1 MKNGGGFGKIE
12 TSLQGGPKSSEE
24 DLRRGRAKEVKLE
37 TEISIE
43 TLESWAAETYRL
55 IDIREAAMQ
64 EYGMLPGRRRSGRR
78 SWRKPSLGKR
88 TKSGCYTARAGS
100 TAGR

>member
-1 MKNGGGFGKIE
+1 M
-12 TSLQGGPKSSEE
+12 
-24 DLRRGRAKEVKLE
+24 E

-64 EYGMLPGRRRSGRR
+64 EYGMLPGAEAIRPEELAETLPREEN
-78 SWRKPSLGKR
+78 
-88 TKSGCYTARAGS
+88 KSGCYTARAGS

>member
-1 MKNGGGFGKIE
+1 M
-12 TSLQGGPKSSEE
+12 
-24 DLRRGRAKEVKLE
+24 E

-64 EYGMLPGRRRSGRR
+64 EYGMLPGAEAIRPEELAETLPREENKKRVLYCTRGQYSREMRWKRGRF
-78 SWRKPSLGKR
+78 W
-88 TKSGCYTARAGS
+88 
-100 TAGR
+100 